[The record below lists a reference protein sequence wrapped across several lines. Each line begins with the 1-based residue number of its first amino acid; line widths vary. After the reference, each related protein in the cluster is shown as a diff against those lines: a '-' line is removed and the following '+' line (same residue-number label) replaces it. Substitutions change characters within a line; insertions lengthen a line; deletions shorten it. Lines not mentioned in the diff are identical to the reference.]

1 MKDVVAL
8 TMLLICALGCQER
21 KSEGHIEQSVPFA
34 NMLSSVASSHV
45 GQFKSCFAE
54 SIRED
59 EEQGHWEE
67 NVERAKDA
75 LSRTF
80 GEMKRSDFKYQ
91 FDPET
96 TRLGIEYRGQSV
108 VWISV
113 IEEKGAWKLNAA
125 MLEGDYFLEMPA
137 VVESAAMQIVTPPF
151 DGHLL
156 TVQGKTGDKVKANE
170 TVLAVMDTTELQ
182 MELARV
188 RAERAVALKEYAM
201 AMRDGS
207 AEAQVHQAHADSI
220 QTQIDRL
227 QWLASQARIVSP
239 IDGAILSRDPNVLAG
254 AAVPRSQTLFLLG
267 STEAL
272 CVTALVSPDD
282 VVKFKMAL
290 DRAHAAPGELEGE
303 LALNGHPNG
312 PIPVV
317 FESLDLS
324 RASAM
329 AVARLDGV
337 RPELAPGM
345 RGTVR
350 VPCGRRCAYLFGA
363 KESGWS
369 I

>member
-1 MKDVVAL
+1 MKDFVAL
-8 TMLLICALGCQER
+8 TLLLLCSLGCLER
-21 KSEGHIEQSVPFA
+21 ISEGPIEQSVPFA
-34 NMLSSVASSHV
+34 KMLSAVASSHV
-45 GQFKSCFAE
+45 GKFKSCFAE

-59 EEQGHWEE
+59 EEQGRWEE
-67 NVERAKDA
+67 NIKQAKDK

-80 GEMKRSDFKYQ
+80 GEMNRSDFKYQ

-113 IEEKGAWKLNAA
+113 IEEKGAWKLNDTR
-125 MLEGDYFLEMPA
+125 LEGDCVLELPA
-137 VVESAAMQIVTPPF
+137 VVESASRRIVTPPF

-156 TVQGKTGDKVKANE
+156 TVQGKTGDKVKAHE
-170 TVLAVMDTTELQ
+170 TVLAVMDSTELQ
-182 MELARV
+182 LELAHV
-188 RAERAVALKEYAM
+188 RAERAVALKKHAM
-201 AMRDGS
+201 AMRDGM
-207 AEAQVHQAHADSI
+207 AEAQLYQAQADSV

-254 AAVPRSQTLFLLG
+254 AAVPRSQTLFLVG

-282 VVKFKMAL
+282 VVKFKMVL
-290 DRAHAAPGELEGE
+290 DRAHAAPGGLEG
-303 LALNGHPNG
+303 
-312 PIPVV
+312 
-317 FESLDLS
+317 
-324 RASAM
+324 
-329 AVARLDGV
+329 
-337 RPELAPGM
+337 ELAPGM